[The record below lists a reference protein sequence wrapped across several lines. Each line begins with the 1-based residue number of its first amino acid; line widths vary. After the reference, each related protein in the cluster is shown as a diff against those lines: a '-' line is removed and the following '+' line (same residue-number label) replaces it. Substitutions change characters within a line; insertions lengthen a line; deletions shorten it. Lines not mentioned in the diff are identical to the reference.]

1 MHINIYEYAS
11 TIFKTCR
18 VNLTRGPLSSEEEEC
33 VDRSWQKVNKIL
45 HLHNE
50 VIANINSH
58 EVSGKSVSKK

>member
-18 VNLTRGPLSSEEEEC
+18 VNLTRGPLTSDEEAC
-33 VDRSWQKVNKIL
+33 VDRSWQKVNKVL

-50 VIANINSH
+50 VMASIASN
-58 EVSGKSVSKK
+58 EDSGKSVSKK